1 MICPRCNKDIPDKD
15 IAKHLASKGGKKSR
29 RVITKEQQARMQAG
43 RKIKAADIIEPE
55 ICRKKLHK

>member
-1 MICPRCNKDIPDKD
+1 
-15 IAKHLASKGGKKSR
+15 
-29 RVITKEQQARMQAG
+29 MQAG